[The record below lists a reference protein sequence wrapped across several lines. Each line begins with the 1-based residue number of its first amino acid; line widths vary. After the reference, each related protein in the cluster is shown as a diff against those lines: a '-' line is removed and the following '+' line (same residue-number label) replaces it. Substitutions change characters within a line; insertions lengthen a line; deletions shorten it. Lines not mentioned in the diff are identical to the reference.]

1 MKNFKSKLTRAT
13 TIGRSGYRRGVQ
25 TPEFIGMAWTVGFS
39 QFARF
44 TKGDRG
50 LRRAVEAGVAS
61 SLATVVA
68 FGLVNAVA
76 VVVFNR
82 DEFSDK
88 AFNDEAEYYEQ
99 EDDK

>member
-1 MKNFKSKLTRAT
+1 MKNFKSKLTRA
-13 TIGRSGYRRGVQ
+13 IGIGKRGYKRGTK
-25 TPEFIGMAWTVGFS
+25 TPEFIVMSWTVGFS
-39 QFARF
+39 QFARY